1 MHNHSAG
8 TQQYA
13 ASLSVQWYSRRD
25 GVVRGPFSSENV
37 TRYILLGRIRLSDEL
52 SADRQ
57 TWLEAEQV
65 SGVMPDVMARHGSQ
79 DECQLYLEAR
89 MLADERVASRRSA
102 TCKNCGNCKQER
114 RQLPDRRST
123 ESRQLSAPRVAG
135 QMPPHYRH
143 QYFPSRLRHLL
154 LTVILA
160 SLLFVWLVPVSR

>member
-8 TQQYA
+8 SQQHT

-37 TRYILLGRIRLSDEL
+37 TRYILLGRIRHSDEL
-52 SADRQ
+52 SIDRQ
-57 TWLEAEQV
+57 IWLEAEQV
-65 SGVMPDVMARHGSQ
+65 SGVMPDVMTRPGSR
-79 DECQLYLEAR
+79 DEYQLYLEER
-89 MLADERVASRRSA
+89 MLADERVASRRCA

-123 ESRQLSAPRVAG
+123 ESRQLSAQRVAG
-135 QMPPHYRH
+135 QIPPHYRH
-143 QYFPSRLRHLL
+143 HYFSSRLRHLL